1 MNREQCET
9 MNNEKEVILEV
20 RNLKKVFKTGE
31 TFLTVLNDL
40 NLRVYRGD
48 TAAIVG
54 RSGSGKS
61 TLLNII
67 GGLDSPTL
75 GSVVLKNTR
84 IDDTEEAEL
93 SRFRNRYIGFIFQFH
108 HLLSEFSVAEN
119 IMIPFLLNEYDL
131 DKAYSR
137 SVDLM
142 KILGIYSKREAKPNK
157 LSGGES
163 QRVAIARALINK
175 PEIILADEP
184 TGNLDIHSAEKIKGL
199 LFDTVRSFGHTLLIV
214 THNSKIVK
222 DIDVV
227 YELKYG
233 RLNNLLDNF
242 D

>member
-9 MNNEKEVILEV
+9 VNNEKEVVLEV

-40 NLRVYRGD
+40 NLRVHRGD

-75 GSVVLKNTR
+75 GNVILKNTC
-84 IDDTEEAEL
+84 IEDAEEAEL

-142 KILGIYSKREAKPNK
+142 KILGIYSKRDAKPNK

-199 LFDTVRSFGHTLLIV
+199 LFDTVRSFGHTLIIV

-233 RLNNLLDNF
+233 RLNNLLDNS

>member
-9 MNNEKEVILEV
+9 VNNEKEVVLEV

-40 NLRVYRGD
+40 NLRVQRGD

-75 GSVVLKNTR
+75 GSVILKNTR
-84 IDDTEEAEL
+84 IEDAEEAEL

-142 KILGIYSKREAKPNK
+142 KILGIYSKRDAKPNK

-199 LFDTVRSFGHTLLIV
+199 LFDTVRSFGHTLIIV

>member
-9 MNNEKEVILEV
+9 MNNEKEVVLEV

-40 NLRVYRGD
+40 NLCVHRGD

-67 GGLDSPTL
+67 GGLDSPTF
-75 GSVVLKNTR
+75 GSVILKNTR
-84 IDDTEEAEL
+84 IEETEEAEL
-93 SRFRNRYIGFIFQFH
+93 SRFRNRHIGFIFQFH

-131 DKAYSR
+131 DKAYAR

-142 KILGIYSKREAKPNK
+142 KILGIYSKRDAKPNK

-199 LFDTVRSFGHTLLIV
+199 LFDTVRSFGHTLIIV

>member
-1 MNREQCET
+1 MNEEYCET
-9 MNNEKEVILEV
+9 MSPENEIVLEIQ
-20 RNLKKVFKTGE
+20 NLKKVFRTGE

-40 NLRVYRGD
+40 DLRVYRGD
-48 TAAIVG
+48 TVAIVG

-67 GGLDSPTL
+67 GGLDSPSL
-75 GSVVLKNTR
+75 GSVVLKNKH
-84 IDDTEEAEL
+84 IEGTEEAEL

-119 IMIPFLLNEYDL
+119 IMMPFLLNECDF

-137 SVDLM
+137 SVELM
-142 KILGIYSKREAKPNK
+142 KILGIYAKKDAKPNK

-184 TGNLDIHSAEKIKGL
+184 TGNLDIHTAEKIKGL
-199 LFDTVRSFGHTLLIV
+199 LFDTVRGFGHTLIIV
-214 THNSKIVK
+214 THNSTVVK
-222 DIDVV
+222 DIDRV

-233 RLNNLLDNF
+233 TLNNLLDNF